1 MRVRR
6 QDGGTQVNQVVFRSF
21 ESRDRDAF
29 RTLNE
34 AWIEKYF
41 RIEEK
46 DRETLGDPEKHILAK
61 GGYILMAERAGNA
74 VGCCALI
81 AQGNGG
87 YEVAKMTVAESERGQ
102 GLGRQML
109 EHLIGSAREKKM
121 ARLYLETNSR
131 LANAVRIYES
141 VGFQHLPPERV
152 KRSPYARANVF
163 MEMNLG

>member
-1 MRVRR
+1 MAAAA
-6 QDGGTQVNQVVFRSF
+6 QAEDVVFRSF
-21 ESRDRDAF
+21 EAGDRDAF

-34 AWIEKYF
+34 VWIEQYF

-46 DRETLGDPEKHILAK
+46 DRETLGDPETHILAK
-61 GGYILMAERAGNA
+61 GGYILMAERAGRA

-102 GLGRQML
+102 GLGRRML
-109 EHLIGSAREKKM
+109 EHLIGFAREKKM
-121 ARLYLETNSR
+121 ARLYLETNSV
-131 LANAVRIYES
+131 LGPAIRIYEA

-152 KRSPYARANVF
+152 KPSPYARSNVF